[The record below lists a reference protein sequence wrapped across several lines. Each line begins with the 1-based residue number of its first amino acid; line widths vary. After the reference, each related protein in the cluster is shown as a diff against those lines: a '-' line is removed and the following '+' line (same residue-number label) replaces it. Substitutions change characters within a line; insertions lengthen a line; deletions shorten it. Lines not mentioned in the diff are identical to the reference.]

1 MEVRVGLS
9 CETILGGKVKVALV
23 KQDVKKRLNKLA
35 LPTDVDL
42 IWLSRWRSTGLQLVL
57 GASLWKF
64 FQNSRVELILLE
76 SD

>member
-9 CETILGGKVKVALV
+9 CETILGGTVKVALV
-23 KQDVKKRLNKLA
+23 KQDAKKRLNKLA

-42 IWLSRWRSTGLQLVL
+42 IWLSRWRSTGLRLVL

-64 FQNSRVELILLE
+64 FQNSPVELILLE